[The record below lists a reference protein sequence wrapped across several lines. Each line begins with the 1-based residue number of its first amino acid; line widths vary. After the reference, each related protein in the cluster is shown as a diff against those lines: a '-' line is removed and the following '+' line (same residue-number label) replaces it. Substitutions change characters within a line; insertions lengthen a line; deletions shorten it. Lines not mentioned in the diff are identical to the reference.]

1 MFSLGCETGDGDND
15 GADEDDER
23 EKIPNRA
30 PVGEATQEGDFK
42 DEKINKK
49 QKQNTRN
56 PLTLTNTNR
65 LSYPNMWVGK
75 TNIAEYTLHGMR
87 ARASV
92 CVCVVEM
99 TTMVNPAIRGEKSAK
114 EKCKRTFA
122 WTVELFY
129 IRKDKVQP
137 RYDPQC
143 FE

>member
-56 PLTLTNTNR
+56 PPDTNEH
-65 LSYPNMWVGK
+65 K
-75 TNIAEYTLHGMR
+75 Q
-87 ARASV
+87 
-92 CVCVVEM
+92 
-99 TTMVNPAIRGEKSAK
+99 
-114 EKCKRTFA
+114 TFISKY
-122 WTVELFY
+122 VSG
-129 IRKDKVQP
+129 
-137 RYDPQC
+137 
-143 FE
+143 